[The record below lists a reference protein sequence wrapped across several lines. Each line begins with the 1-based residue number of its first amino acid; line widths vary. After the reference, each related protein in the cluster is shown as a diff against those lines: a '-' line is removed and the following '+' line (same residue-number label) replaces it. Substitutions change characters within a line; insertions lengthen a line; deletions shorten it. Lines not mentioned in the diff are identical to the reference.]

1 MNNNYELLETFT
13 KDNETWSYL
22 RHKKTGLEIAYHKC
36 QTDETGFSF
45 VFKTPVEDQYL
56 GTSHVLEHC
65 VLQESKKYSVSFLE
79 LLKLACYSSCNAE
92 TDFFDT
98 RYFLYSPIEEEC
110 LKLIP
115 ILADYVFFP
124 ELSEETF
131 MQECIRVEFD
141 EKGDG
146 RKKKISGVIFNEM
159 KNLLPEDSIQGGLYY
174 KLHEL
179 TKEKIR
185 EYHKKYYRPDNCL
198 FVFNGSTEL
207 ETILSV
213 LDKFVPELE
222 EYFCQSEIVP
232 RKNLTVQEFLE
243 KVPFIPAP
251 ENLEDPALA
260 AWLINEEEDVCN
272 QIKGYWTDGFSPIM
286 PFVLE
291 NKYAY
296 SACCWWKAH
305 NKPFEEEPVPAKKT
319 IPQIISEYLGK
330 FSPEE
335 YKEKLNKLH
344 KWQSGERRQ
353 QILSIMKPLA
363 CKEYD
368 VEIPESEEEL
378 QEIFDKHKD
387 GIQRY
392 AKKNKEIENDINESS
407 FCVAFRPSAPLTKEF
422 YAEYSLC
429 LFLEKFFHTKFRQM
443 GHLYDIYSSYNFPY
457 QFQIYTARNQK
468 PEQTFELTKKL
479 IIELADYN
487 FTEFDLLT
495 IKSSIY
501 SRLFSKNS
509 GREYLLNKIFDISP
523 EDLHQAAIR
532 FKKMIYSFS

>member
-1 MNNNYELLETFT
+1 MNNNYELLETYT
-13 KDNETWSYL
+13 KNNETWAFL

-45 VFKTPVEDQYL
+45 TFKTPVEDQYL

-198 FVFNGSTEL
+198 FVLNGSTEL

-222 EYFCQSEIVP
+222 KHFCQSEIAP

-251 ENLEDPALA
+251 ENLEDPSLA
-260 AWLINEEEDVCN
+260 AWLINEKEDV
-272 QIKGYWTDGFSPIM
+272 P
-286 PFVLE
+286 P
-291 NKYAY
+291 
-296 SACCWWKAH
+296 
-305 NKPFEEEPVPAKKT
+305 KKT

-335 YKEKLNKLH
+335 YKEKLEKLH
-344 KWQSGERRQ
+344 KWQSGEKRQ
-353 QILSIMKPLA
+353 QILSIMEPLA

-378 QEIFDKHKD
+378 QEIFDRHKD
-387 GIQRY
+387 GIQQY
-392 AKKNKEIENDINESS
+392 AKKFKEIEIDINESS

-429 LFLEKFFHTKFRQM
+429 LFLEKFFHTKFRQK
-443 GHLYDIYSSYNFPY
+443 GQLYEIHSRYNFPY
-457 QFQIYTARNQK
+457 QFQIYTSRNQK
-468 PEQTFELTKKL
+468 PEQTFELMKKL

-509 GREYLLNKIFDISP
+509 GREYFSNKIFGISP

-532 FKKMIYSFS
+532 FKKMINSIS